1 MATRLNTPGINGVPH
16 TENLSNQRS
25 PRPGSRDMENSHDTT
40 EVLEFEHGVRAY
52 PPRQKGAYWRLRWE
66 EERRRKET
74 TATNRADAIAKA
86 SEIVERLASG
96 VGTEVANARGA
107 DLIGHFLDPRRR
119 PTRVK
124 EWSDRMREEQERYC
138 AKYVAPIIGE
148 LRCRDLARVDFQRVL
163 DQARTASVAR
173 QLRRTLTGIVN
184 AGLIEGYLLPRQD
197 VLRGVRWLPPDGA
210 EADVEAS
217 TRAITQDEI
226 PTTDIVHALARE
238 CAARSQVWW
247 RELEI
252 LLTAYSGLRW
262 GEHSALTAGQV
273 EAGRRRVTVDR
284 QVVELRSGLHKALP
298 KGRRRRVTVYP
309 ACTPGGVDLDEMV
322 ERRLAE
328 LADPAELMFPAPRGG
343 WARRSNYGRNLWD
356 PACEFIGWP
365 KDPDDHGW
373 YWTFH
378 SLRHVFAT
386 WSLGQ
391 PGIRIEDVSRLMG
404 HSSIRVT
411 QEIYVHVSSDVY
423 DRFFHATRRD
433 DPTDQDM
440 GASPTSANISVLQ

>member
-1 MATRLNTPGINGVPH
+1 MATRLDTSGINRVPH
-16 TENLSNQRS
+16 PENLSNERS
-25 PRPGSRDMENSHDTT
+25 SRPGSRGMEHDTDHT

-52 PPRQKGAYWRLRWE
+52 PSRKPGAYWRLRWE
-66 EERRRKET
+66 EERHRKET
-74 TATNRADAIAKA
+74 TARNRAEAVAKA
-86 SEIVERLASG
+86 TEIVERLASG
-96 VGTEVANARGA
+96 VGTEAANARGA
-107 DLIGHFLDPRRR
+107 ELVAHFLDPRRR

-138 AKYVAPIIGE
+138 AKYVVPVIGE
-148 LRCRDLARVDFQRVL
+148 IRCRELARPDLQRVL

-210 EADVEAS
+210 DLDVEPAG
-217 TRAITQDEI
+217 RAITQEEI
-226 PTTDIVHALARE
+226 PTTDAVHVLARE
-238 CAARSQVWW
+238 CAARSRVWW

-262 GEHSALTAGQV
+262 GEHAGLTAGQI
-273 EAGRRRVTVDR
+273 EADRRRVTVDR
-284 QVVELRSGLHKALP
+284 QVVETRSELREGLP

-309 ACTPGGVDLDEMV
+309 ACTPGSVDLDEMV

-328 LADPAELMFPAPRGG
+328 LTDPSELMFPAPRGG

-356 PACEFIGWP
+356 PACEFVGWP
-365 KDPDDHGW
+365 KDPDGSGW
-373 YWTFH
+373 FWTFH

-386 WSLGQ
+386 WALSQ
-391 PGIRIEDVSRLMG
+391 PGIRIEDVSRLLG

-411 QEIYVHVSSDVY
+411 QEIYVHVCSDVY
-423 DRFFHATRRD
+423 DRFFDATARGR
-433 DPTDQDM
+433 
-440 GASPTSANISVLQ
+440 